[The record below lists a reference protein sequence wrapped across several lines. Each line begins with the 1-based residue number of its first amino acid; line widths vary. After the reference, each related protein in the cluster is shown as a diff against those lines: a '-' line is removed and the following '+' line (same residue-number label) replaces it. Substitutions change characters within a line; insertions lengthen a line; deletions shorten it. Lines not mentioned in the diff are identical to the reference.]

1 MSIFKRIFSSYISHK
16 KVSIR
21 NSLIASAALFSI
33 TTNGAFAESKNY
45 VAVEPLTCDIVKSI
59 ALPSD
64 EVTCLVD
71 RKQDVHDL
79 KISPKQARLLKK
91 ADKVFTLGTEMTP
104 AMRNWVNRNG
114 TVVLGVSAIDI
125 DDHSDH
131 DDHDD
136 HGHPDKKHD
145 DHDDH
150 DDHGHS
156 AKKHDD
162 HDDHDDHEH
171 SAKKHDD
178 HDDHDDHEHSA
189 KKHDDHDDH
198 DHHDHGGVDPHVW
211 HDPHN
216 IIKMGEVVSKS
227 LKKDVPE
234 RKLRKAISK
243 RFKTFD
249 KTLEDLDKWIV
260 KQVSTI
266 PSSNRVIVSKHKA
279 MDYYGDAFGFETI
292 SLLDFLGH
300 SSSLRPQNISKV
312 LNELKEEN
320 VKVIFKEQ
328 EPASKLVN
336 NLSKQSSIPLS
347 SNQIFVDG
355 LMMEG
360 NTITVA
366 VHNTCTIVN
375 ELGGSCDETTGFE
388 LASNW
393 GSLNK

>member
-1 MSIFKRIFSSYISHK
+1 MKMIIILKYLYFFMSIFKRIFSSYISHK

-21 NSLIASAALFSI
+21 NSLIASTALFSI
-33 TTNGAFAESKNY
+33 TTNVAFAESKNY

-104 AMRNWVNRNG
+104 TMRNWVKKNS

-131 DDHDD
+131 DDH
-136 HGHPDKKHD
+136 GHSAKKHEE
-145 DHDDH
+145 HDDH

-156 AKKHDD
+156 AKKHEE
-162 HDDHDDHEH
+162 HDDHDD
-171 SAKKHDD
+171 
-178 HDDHDDHEHSA
+178 
-189 KKHDDHDDH
+189 
-198 DHHDHGGVDPHVW
+198 HDHGGVDPHVW

-216 IIKMGEVVSKS
+216 IIKMGKVVSKS

-266 PSSNRVIVSKHKA
+266 PSSNRVIASKHKA

-292 SLLDFLGH
+292 SLLDFIGH

-375 ELGGSCDETTGFE
+375 ELGGSCDETTGFDLE
-388 LASNW
+388 SNW
-393 GSLNK
+393 GSLNQ

>member
-1 MSIFKRIFSSYISHK
+1 MKMIIILKYLTFFFMSIFKRIFSSYISHK

-104 AMRNWVNRNG
+104 AMRNWVKRNS

-136 HGHPDKKHD
+136 HGH
-145 DHDDH
+145 
-150 DDHGHS
+150 S

-162 HDDHDDHEH
+162 HDDHDDHG
-171 SAKKHDD
+171 
-178 HDDHDDHEHSA
+178 HSA

-375 ELGGSCDETTGFE
+375 ELGGSCDETTGFD

-393 GSLNK
+393 GSLNQ

>member
-64 EVTCLVD
+64 EVICLVD

-104 AMRNWVNRNG
+104 AMRNWVKRNS

-136 HGHPDKKHD
+136 HG
-145 DHDDH
+145 
-150 DDHGHS
+150 
-156 AKKHDD
+156 
-162 HDDHDDHEH
+162 
-171 SAKKHDD
+171 
-178 HDDHDDHEHSA
+178 HSA

-234 RKLRKAISK
+234 RKLRKAISN

-375 ELGGSCDETTGFE
+375 ELGGSCDETTGFD
-388 LASNW
+388 LVSNW
-393 GSLNK
+393 GSLNQ

>member
-33 TTNGAFAESKNY
+33 NTNGAFAESKNY

-64 EVTCLVD
+64 EVICLVD

-104 AMRNWVNRNG
+104 AMRNWVKRNS

-136 HGHPDKKHD
+136 HGH
-145 DHDDH
+145 
-150 DDHGHS
+150 S
-156 AKKHDD
+156 AKQ
-162 HDDHDDHEH
+162 
-171 SAKKHDD
+171 
-178 HDDHDDHEHSA
+178 
-189 KKHDDHDDH
+189 HDDHDDH

-216 IIKMGEVVSKS
+216 IIKMGKVVSKS

-234 RKLRKAISK
+234 RKLRKAISN

-375 ELGGSCDETTGFE
+375 ELGGSCDETTGFD

-393 GSLNK
+393 GSLNQ

>member
-1 MSIFKRIFSSYISHK
+1 MKMIIILKYLSFFMSIFKRIFSSYISHK

-33 TTNGAFAESKNY
+33 NTNGAFAESKNY

-64 EVTCLVD
+64 EVICLVD

-104 AMRNWVNRNG
+104 AMRNWVKRNS

-136 HGHPDKKHD
+136 HGH
-145 DHDDH
+145 
-150 DDHGHS
+150 S

-162 HDDHDDHEH
+162 HDDHDDHG
-171 SAKKHDD
+171 
-178 HDDHDDHEHSA
+178 HSA

-216 IIKMGEVVSKS
+216 IIKMGKVVSKS

-234 RKLRKAISK
+234 RKLRKAISN

-375 ELGGSCDETTGFE
+375 ELGGSCDETTGFD

-393 GSLNK
+393 GSLNQ

>member
-33 TTNGAFAESKNY
+33 NTNGAFAESKNY

-64 EVTCLVD
+64 EVICLVD

-104 AMRNWVNRNG
+104 AMRNWVKRNS

-125 DDHSDH
+125 DDHSDN

-136 HGHPDKKHD
+136 HG
-145 DHDDH
+145 
-150 DDHGHS
+150 
-156 AKKHDD
+156 
-162 HDDHDDHEH
+162 
-171 SAKKHDD
+171 
-178 HDDHDDHEHSA
+178 HSA

-234 RKLRKAISK
+234 RKLRKAISN

-375 ELGGSCDETTGFE
+375 ELGGSCDETTGFD

-393 GSLNK
+393 GSLNQ

>member
-33 TTNGAFAESKNY
+33 NTNGAFAASKNY

-64 EVTCLVD
+64 EVICLVD

-79 KISPKQARLLKK
+79 KISPK
-91 ADKVFTLGTEMTP
+91 
-104 AMRNWVNRNG
+104 
-114 TVVLGVSAIDI
+114 
-125 DDHSDH
+125 H
-131 DDHDD
+131 D
-136 HGHPDKKHD
+136 HGHSAKKHD

-162 HDDHDDHEH
+162 HDDHDDHG
-171 SAKKHDD
+171 
-178 HDDHDDHEHSA
+178 HSA

-216 IIKMGEVVSKS
+216 IIKMGKVVSKS

-234 RKLRKAISK
+234 RKLRKAISN

-375 ELGGSCDETTGFE
+375 ELGGSCDETTGFD

-393 GSLNK
+393 GSLNQ

>member
-33 TTNGAFAESKNY
+33 NTNGAFAESKNY

-64 EVTCLVD
+64 EVICLVD

-79 KISPKQARLLKK
+79 KISPKQARFLKK

-104 AMRNWVNRNG
+104 AMRNWVKRNS

-136 HGHPDKKHD
+136 HG
-145 DHDDH
+145 
-150 DDHGHS
+150 
-156 AKKHDD
+156 
-162 HDDHDDHEH
+162 
-171 SAKKHDD
+171 
-178 HDDHDDHEHSA
+178 HSA

-234 RKLRKAISK
+234 RKLRKAISN

-375 ELGGSCDETTGFE
+375 ELGGSCDETTGFD

-393 GSLNK
+393 GSLNQ

>member
-33 TTNGAFAESKNY
+33 NTNGAFAASKNY

-64 EVTCLVD
+64 EVICLVD

-104 AMRNWVNRNG
+104 AMRNWVKRNS

-136 HGHPDKKHD
+136 LG
-145 DHDDH
+145 
-150 DDHGHS
+150 
-156 AKKHDD
+156 
-162 HDDHDDHEH
+162 
-171 SAKKHDD
+171 
-178 HDDHDDHEHSA
+178 HSA

-234 RKLRKAISK
+234 RKLRKAISS

-312 LNELKEEN
+312 LNELKQEN

-336 NLSKQSSIPLS
+336 NLSKQTSIPLS

-375 ELGGSCDETTGFE
+375 ELGGSCDETTGFD

-393 GSLNK
+393 GSLNQ

>member
-1 MSIFKRIFSSYISHK
+1 MSIFKRILSSSISHK

-21 NSLIASAALFSI
+21 NSLIASTALFSI
-33 TTNGAFAESKNY
+33 TTSGAFAEIKNY

-64 EVTCLVD
+64 EVKCLVD

-91 ADKVFTLGTEMTP
+91 ADKVFTLGKEMTP
-104 AMRNWVNRNG
+104 AMRNWVKKNS

-136 HGHPDKKHD
+136 HG
-145 DHDDH
+145 
-150 DDHGHS
+150 
-156 AKKHDD
+156 
-162 HDDHDDHEH
+162 
-171 SAKKHDD
+171 
-178 HDDHDDHEHSA
+178 HSA

-243 RFKTFD
+243 RFKIFD

-266 PSSNRVIVSKHKA
+266 PSSNRVIVSRHKA

-375 ELGGSCDETTGFE
+375 ELGGSCDETTGFD

-393 GSLNK
+393 ESLNQ

>member
-64 EVTCLVD
+64 EVICLVD

-104 AMRNWVNRNG
+104 AMRNWVKRNS

-136 HGHPDKKHD
+136 HG
-145 DHDDH
+145 
-150 DDHGHS
+150 
-156 AKKHDD
+156 
-162 HDDHDDHEH
+162 
-171 SAKKHDD
+171 
-178 HDDHDDHEHSA
+178 HSA

-216 IIKMGEVVSKS
+216 IIKMGKVVSKS

-234 RKLRKAISK
+234 RKLRKAISN

-375 ELGGSCDETTGFE
+375 ELGGSCDETTGFD

-393 GSLNK
+393 GSLNQ

>member
-33 TTNGAFAESKNY
+33 NTNGAFAESKNY

-64 EVTCLVD
+64 EVICLVD

-104 AMRNWVNRNG
+104 AMRNWVKRNS
-114 TVVLGVSAIDI
+114 TVVLGVSAID
-125 DDHSDH
+125 
-131 DDHDD
+131 
-136 HGHPDKKHD
+136 
-145 DHDDH
+145 
-150 DDHGHS
+150 
-156 AKKHDD
+156 
-162 HDDHDDHEH
+162 
-171 SAKKHDD
+171 
-178 HDDHDDHEHSA
+178 
-189 KKHDDHDDH
+189 HDDHDDH

-234 RKLRKAISK
+234 RKLRKAISN

-375 ELGGSCDETTGFE
+375 ELGGSCDETTGFD

-393 GSLNK
+393 GSLNQ

>member
-1 MSIFKRIFSSYISHK
+1 MSIFKRIFSSYISNK
-16 KVSIR
+16 KLHLR
-21 NSLIASAALFSI
+21 NSLIASTALFSI
-33 TTNGAFAESKNY
+33 TTNVAFAESKNY

-79 KISPKQARLLKK
+79 KITPKQAKLLNL

-104 AMRNWVNRNG
+104 AMRNWVKKDN

-131 DDHDD
+131 DDL
-136 HGHPDKKHD
+136 GHSAIK
-145 DHDDH
+145 HDDH

-156 AKKHDD
+156 AIK
-162 HDDHDDHEH
+162 
-171 SAKKHDD
+171 
-178 HDDHDDHEHSA
+178 
-189 KKHDDHDDH
+189 HDDH

-216 IIKMGEVVSKS
+216 IIKMGEIVSKS
-227 LKKDVPE
+227 LKNDVSE
-234 RKLRKAISK
+234 RKLRKAISQ

-292 SLLDFLGH
+292 SLLDVLGH
-300 SSSLRPQNISKV
+300 SSSLRPREVSKV
-312 LNELKEEN
+312 LEQLKEED

-328 EPASKLVN
+328 EPSSKLVK

-347 SNQIFVDG
+347 SDQIFVDG
-355 LMMEG
+355 LMIDG

-375 ELGGSCDETTGFE
+375 ELGGSCDETTGLN
-388 LASNW
+388 LASEW
-393 GSLNK
+393 ASLSK

>member
-33 TTNGAFAESKNY
+33 NTNGAFAASKNY

-64 EVTCLVD
+64 EVICLVD

-104 AMRNWVNRNG
+104 AMRNWVKRNS

-131 DDHDD
+131 DDNE
-136 HGHPDKKHD
+136 
-145 DHDDH
+145 
-150 DDHGHS
+150 DHGHS
-156 AKKHDD
+156 AKK
-162 HDDHDDHEH
+162 
-171 SAKKHDD
+171 
-178 HDDHDDHEHSA
+178 
-189 KKHDDHDDH
+189 HDDH

-216 IIKMGEVVSKS
+216 IIKMGKVVSKS

-234 RKLRKAISK
+234 RKLRKAISN

-375 ELGGSCDETTGFE
+375 ELGGSCDETTGFD

-393 GSLNK
+393 GSLNQ

>member
-33 TTNGAFAESKNY
+33 NTNGAFAESKNY

-64 EVTCLVD
+64 EVICLVD

-104 AMRNWVNRNG
+104 AMRNWVKRNS

-136 HGHPDKKHD
+136 HGHSAKKHD
-145 DHDDH
+145 DHDDN

-156 AKKHDD
+156 AKKHDG
-162 HDDHDDHEH
+162 HDG
-171 SAKKHDD
+171 
-178 HDDHDDHEHSA
+178 
-189 KKHDDHDDH
+189 HDDH

-234 RKLRKAISK
+234 RKLRKAISN

-355 LMMEG
+355 QMMEG

-375 ELGGSCDETTGFE
+375 ELGGSCDETTGFD

-393 GSLNK
+393 GSLNQ

>member
-64 EVTCLVD
+64 EVICLVD

-104 AMRNWVNRNG
+104 AMRNWVKRNS

-136 HGHPDKKHD
+136 HGH
-145 DHDDH
+145 
-150 DDHGHS
+150 S

-162 HDDHDDHEH
+162 HY
-171 SAKKHDD
+171 
-178 HDDHDDHEHSA
+178 
-189 KKHDDHDDH
+189 DHDDH

-216 IIKMGEVVSKS
+216 IIKMGKVVSKS
-227 LKKDVPE
+227 LKKDAPE
-234 RKLRKAISK
+234 RKLRKAISN

-292 SLLDFLGH
+292 CLLDFLGH

-375 ELGGSCDETTGFE
+375 ELGGSCDETTGFA

-393 GSLNK
+393 GSLNQ

>member
-1 MSIFKRIFSSYISHK
+1 MKMIIILKYLSFFMSIFKRIFSSYISHK

-33 TTNGAFAESKNY
+33 NTNGAFAESKNY

-64 EVTCLVD
+64 EVICLVD

-104 AMRNWVNRNG
+104 AMRNWVKRNS

-125 DDHSDH
+125 DDHSGHDDDDDQGLSVKKNDSH

-136 HGHPDKKHD
+136 QVLSARKNDGHD
-145 DHDDH
+145 DHDD
-150 DDHGHS
+150 
-156 AKKHDD
+156 
-162 HDDHDDHEH
+162 
-171 SAKKHDD
+171 
-178 HDDHDDHEHSA
+178 
-189 KKHDDHDDH
+189 
-198 DHHDHGGVDPHVW
+198 HDHGGVDPHVW

-234 RKLRKAISK
+234 RKLRKAISN

-375 ELGGSCDETTGFE
+375 ELGGSCDETTGFD

-393 GSLNK
+393 GSLNQ

>member
-1 MSIFKRIFSSYISHK
+1 MSVFKRIFSSYISNK
-16 KVSIR
+16 KLHLR
-21 NSLIASAALFSI
+21 NSLIASTALFSI
-33 TTNGAFAESKNY
+33 TTNVAFAESKNY

-79 KISPKQARLLKK
+79 KITPKQAKLLNL

-104 AMRNWVNRNG
+104 AMRNWVKKNN

-131 DDHDD
+131 DN
-136 HGHPDKKHD
+136 HGHSATK
-145 DHDDH
+145 HDDH

-156 AKKHDD
+156 AIKHDG
-162 HDDHDDHEH
+162 
-171 SAKKHDD
+171 
-178 HDDHDDHEHSA
+178 
-189 KKHDDHDDH
+189 HDDH

-234 RKLRKAISK
+234 RKLRKAISN

-375 ELGGSCDETTGFE
+375 ELGGSCDETTGFD

-393 GSLNK
+393 GSLNQ

>member
-1 MSIFKRIFSSYISHK
+1 MSIFKRIFSSHISHK

-33 TTNGAFAESKNY
+33 NTNGAFAESKNY
-45 VAVEPLTCDIVKSI
+45 LAVEPLTCDIVKSI

-64 EVTCLVD
+64 EVICLVD

-104 AMRNWVNRNG
+104 AMRNWVKRNS
-114 TVVLGVSAIDI
+114 TVVLGVSVIDI

-136 HGHPDKKHD
+136 HGH
-145 DHDDH
+145 
-150 DDHGHS
+150 S
-156 AKKHDD
+156 AKK
-162 HDDHDDHEH
+162 
-171 SAKKHDD
+171 
-178 HDDHDDHEHSA
+178 
-189 KKHDDHDDH
+189 HDDH

-234 RKLRKAISK
+234 RKLRKAISS

-328 EPASKLVN
+328 EPASKLLN

-375 ELGGSCDETTGFE
+375 ELGGSCDETTGFD

-393 GSLNK
+393 GSLNQ

>member
-33 TTNGAFAESKNY
+33 NTNGAFAASKNY

-64 EVTCLVD
+64 EVICLVD

-104 AMRNWVNRNG
+104 AMRNWVKRNS

-131 DDHDD
+131 DDNDD
-136 HGHPDKKHD
+136 HG
-145 DHDDH
+145 
-150 DDHGHS
+150 
-156 AKKHDD
+156 
-162 HDDHDDHEH
+162 
-171 SAKKHDD
+171 
-178 HDDHDDHEHSA
+178 HSA

-216 IIKMGEVVSKS
+216 IIKMGKVVSKS

-234 RKLRKAISK
+234 RKLRKAISN

-375 ELGGSCDETTGFE
+375 ELGGSCDETTGFD

-393 GSLNK
+393 GSLNQ

>member
-33 TTNGAFAESKNY
+33 NTNGAFAESKNY

-64 EVTCLVD
+64 EVICLVD

-104 AMRNWVNRNG
+104 AMRNWVKRNS

-136 HGHPDKKHD
+136 HGN
-145 DHDDH
+145 
-150 DDHGHS
+150 S
-156 AKKHDD
+156 AKK
-162 HDDHDDHEH
+162 
-171 SAKKHDD
+171 
-178 HDDHDDHEHSA
+178 
-189 KKHDDHDDH
+189 HDDH

-216 IIKMGEVVSKS
+216 IIKMGKVVSKS

-234 RKLRKAISK
+234 RKLRKAISN

-375 ELGGSCDETTGFE
+375 ELGGSCDETTGFD

-393 GSLNK
+393 GSLNQ

>member
-1 MSIFKRIFSSYISHK
+1 MKMIIILKYLYFFMSIFKRIFSSYISHK

-21 NSLIASAALFSI
+21 NSLIASTALFSI
-33 TTNGAFAESKNY
+33 TTNVAFAESKNY

-104 AMRNWVNRNG
+104 TMRNWVKKNS

-131 DDHDD
+131 DDH
-136 HGHPDKKHD
+136 GHSAKKHEE
-145 DHDDH
+145 HDDH

-156 AKKHDD
+156 AKKNEEHDD
-162 HDDHDDHEH
+162 HDD
-171 SAKKHDD
+171 
-178 HDDHDDHEHSA
+178 
-189 KKHDDHDDH
+189 
-198 DHHDHGGVDPHVW
+198 HDHGGVDPHVW

-216 IIKMGEVVSKS
+216 IIKMGKVVSKS

-266 PSSNRVIVSKHKA
+266 PSSNRVIASKHKA

-292 SLLDFLGH
+292 SLLDFIGH

-375 ELGGSCDETTGFE
+375 ELGGSCDETTGFDLE
-388 LASNW
+388 SNW
-393 GSLNK
+393 GSLNQ

>member
-33 TTNGAFAESKNY
+33 NTNGAFAASKNY

-64 EVTCLVD
+64 EVICLVD

-104 AMRNWVNRNG
+104 AMRNWVKRNS

-125 DDHSDH
+125 DDHS
-131 DDHDD
+131 
-136 HGHPDKKHD
+136 
-145 DHDDH
+145 
-150 DDHGHS
+150 
-156 AKKHDD
+156 
-162 HDDHDDHEH
+162 
-171 SAKKHDD
+171 
-178 HDDHDDHEHSA
+178 
-189 KKHDDHDDH
+189 DHDDH

-234 RKLRKAISK
+234 RKLRKAISN

-375 ELGGSCDETTGFE
+375 ELGGSCDETTGFD

-393 GSLNK
+393 GSLNQ

>member
-33 TTNGAFAESKNY
+33 NTNGAFAASKNY

-64 EVTCLVD
+64 EVICLVD

-104 AMRNWVNRNG
+104 AMRNWVKRNG

-125 DDHSDH
+125 EDHSDH

-136 HGHPDKKHD
+136 HG
-145 DHDDH
+145 
-150 DDHGHS
+150 
-156 AKKHDD
+156 
-162 HDDHDDHEH
+162 
-171 SAKKHDD
+171 
-178 HDDHDDHEHSA
+178 HSA

-234 RKLRKAISK
+234 RKLRKAISN

-375 ELGGSCDETTGFE
+375 ELGGSCDETTGFD

-393 GSLNK
+393 GSLNQ

>member
-150 DDHGHS
+150 D
-156 AKKHDD
+156 
-162 HDDHDDHEH
+162 
-171 SAKKHDD
+171 
-178 HDDHDDHEHSA
+178 
-189 KKHDDHDDH
+189 
-198 DHHDHGGVDPHVW
+198 HHDHGGVDPHVW

-227 LKKDVPE
+227 LKKDVPC
-234 RKLRKAISK
+234 LLYTS
-243 RFKTFD
+243 
-249 KTLEDLDKWIV
+249 
-260 KQVSTI
+260 
-266 PSSNRVIVSKHKA
+266 PSPR
-279 MDYYGDAFGFETI
+279 D
-292 SLLDFLGH
+292 
-300 SSSLRPQNISKV
+300 
-312 LNELKEEN
+312 
-320 VKVIFKEQ
+320 
-328 EPASKLVN
+328 
-336 NLSKQSSIPLS
+336 
-347 SNQIFVDG
+347 
-355 LMMEG
+355 
-360 NTITVA
+360 
-366 VHNTCTIVN
+366 
-375 ELGGSCDETTGFE
+375 
-388 LASNW
+388 
-393 GSLNK
+393 

>member
-33 TTNGAFAESKNY
+33 NTNGAFAASKNY

-64 EVTCLVD
+64 EVICLVD

-104 AMRNWVNRNG
+104 AMRNWVKRNS

-136 HGHPDKKHD
+136 HGH
-145 DHDDH
+145 
-150 DDHGHS
+150 S
-156 AKKHDD
+156 AKK
-162 HDDHDDHEH
+162 
-171 SAKKHDD
+171 
-178 HDDHDDHEHSA
+178 
-189 KKHDDHDDH
+189 HDDH

-234 RKLRKAISK
+234 RKLRKAISN

-375 ELGGSCDETTGFE
+375 ELGGSCDETTGFD

-393 GSLNK
+393 GSLNQ

>member
-33 TTNGAFAESKNY
+33 NTNGAFAESKNY

-64 EVTCLVD
+64 EVICLVD

-104 AMRNWVNRNG
+104 AMRNWVKRNS

-136 HGHPDKKHD
+136 HG
-145 DHDDH
+145 
-150 DDHGHS
+150 
-156 AKKHDD
+156 
-162 HDDHDDHEH
+162 
-171 SAKKHDD
+171 
-178 HDDHDDHEHSA
+178 HSA

-227 LKKDVPE
+227 LKKDMPE
-234 RKLRKAISK
+234 RKLRKAISN

-375 ELGGSCDETTGFE
+375 ELGGSCDETTGFD

-393 GSLNK
+393 GSLNQ

>member
-1 MSIFKRIFSSYISHK
+1 MKMIIILKYLSFFMSIFKRIFSSYISHK

-33 TTNGAFAESKNY
+33 NTNGAFAESKNY

-64 EVTCLVD
+64 EVICLVD

-104 AMRNWVNRNG
+104 AMRNWVKRNS

-131 DDHDD
+131 DDHE
-136 HGHPDKKHD
+136 
-145 DHDDH
+145 
-150 DDHGHS
+150 DHGHS
-156 AKKHDD
+156 AKKHDN
-162 HDDHDDHEH
+162 HDDHG
-171 SAKKHDD
+171 
-178 HDDHDDHEHSA
+178 HSA

-234 RKLRKAISK
+234 RKLRKAISN

-375 ELGGSCDETTGFE
+375 ELGGSCDETTGFD

-393 GSLNK
+393 GSLNQ

>member
-1 MSIFKRIFSSYISHK
+1 MKMIIILKYLSFFMSIFKRIFSSYISHK

-33 TTNGAFAESKNY
+33 NTNGAFAESKNY

-64 EVTCLVD
+64 EVICLVD

-104 AMRNWVNRNG
+104 AMRNWVKRNS

-125 DDHSDH
+125 DDHS
-131 DDHDD
+131 
-136 HGHPDKKHD
+136 
-145 DHDDH
+145 
-150 DDHGHS
+150 
-156 AKKHDD
+156 
-162 HDDHDDHEH
+162 
-171 SAKKHDD
+171 
-178 HDDHDDHEHSA
+178 
-189 KKHDDHDDH
+189 DHDDH

-234 RKLRKAISK
+234 RKLRKAISN

-375 ELGGSCDETTGFE
+375 ELGGSCDETTGFD

-393 GSLNK
+393 GSLNQ

>member
-1 MSIFKRIFSSYISHK
+1 MSIFKRIFSGYISHK

-33 TTNGAFAESKNY
+33 NTNGAFAESKNY
-45 VAVEPLTCDIVKSI
+45 IAVEPLTCDIVKSI

-64 EVTCLVD
+64 EVICLVD

-104 AMRNWVNRNG
+104 AMRNWVKRNS

-136 HGHPDKKHD
+136 HGH
-145 DHDDH
+145 
-150 DDHGHS
+150 S

-162 HDDHDDHEH
+162 HDDHDDHG
-171 SAKKHDD
+171 
-178 HDDHDDHEHSA
+178 HSA

-234 RKLRKAISK
+234 RKLRKAISN

-375 ELGGSCDETTGFE
+375 ELGGSCDKTTG
-388 LASNW
+388 LDLVSNW
-393 GSLNK
+393 GSLNQ

>member
-104 AMRNWVNRNG
+104 AMRNWVKRNS

-136 HGHPDKKHD
+136 HG
-145 DHDDH
+145 
-150 DDHGHS
+150 
-156 AKKHDD
+156 
-162 HDDHDDHEH
+162 
-171 SAKKHDD
+171 
-178 HDDHDDHEHSA
+178 HSA

-216 IIKMGEVVSKS
+216 IIKMGKVVSKS

-234 RKLRKAISK
+234 GKLRKAISN

-328 EPASKLVN
+328 EPASKLLN

-347 SNQIFVDG
+347 TNQIFVDG

-375 ELGGSCDETTGFE
+375 ELGGSCDETTGFD
-388 LASNW
+388 LVSNW
-393 GSLNK
+393 ESLNQ

>member
-33 TTNGAFAESKNY
+33 NTNGAFAESKNY

-104 AMRNWVNRNG
+104 AMRNWVKRNS

-136 HGHPDKKHD
+136 HG
-145 DHDDH
+145 
-150 DDHGHS
+150 
-156 AKKHDD
+156 
-162 HDDHDDHEH
+162 
-171 SAKKHDD
+171 
-178 HDDHDDHEHSA
+178 HSA

-234 RKLRKAISK
+234 RKLRKAISN

-375 ELGGSCDETTGFE
+375 ELGGSCDETTGFD

-393 GSLNK
+393 GSLNQ

>member
-64 EVTCLVD
+64 EVICLVD

-104 AMRNWVNRNG
+104 AMRNWVKRNS

-136 HGHPDKKHD
+136 HG
-145 DHDDH
+145 
-150 DDHGHS
+150 
-156 AKKHDD
+156 
-162 HDDHDDHEH
+162 
-171 SAKKHDD
+171 
-178 HDDHDDHEHSA
+178 HSA

-234 RKLRKAISK
+234 RKLRKAISS

-320 VKVIFKEQ
+320 IKVIFKEQ

-375 ELGGSCDETTGFE
+375 ELGGSCDETTGFD

-393 GSLNK
+393 GSLNQ

>member
-33 TTNGAFAESKNY
+33 NTNGAFAESKNY

-64 EVTCLVD
+64 EVICLVD

-104 AMRNWVNRNG
+104 AMRNWVKRNS

-136 HGHPDKKHD
+136 HGL
-145 DHDDH
+145 
-150 DDHGHS
+150 
-156 AKKHDD
+156 
-162 HDDHDDHEH
+162 
-171 SAKKHDD
+171 
-178 HDDHDDHEHSA
+178 SA

-234 RKLRKAISK
+234 RKLRKAISN

-375 ELGGSCDETTGFE
+375 ELGGSCDETTGFD

-393 GSLNK
+393 GSLNQ

>member
-33 TTNGAFAESKNY
+33 NTNGAFAASKNY

-59 ALPSD
+59 VLPSD
-64 EVTCLVD
+64 EVICLVD

-104 AMRNWVNRNG
+104 AMRNWVKSNS

-136 HGHPDKKHD
+136 HG
-145 DHDDH
+145 
-150 DDHGHS
+150 
-156 AKKHDD
+156 
-162 HDDHDDHEH
+162 
-171 SAKKHDD
+171 
-178 HDDHDDHEHSA
+178 HSA

-216 IIKMGEVVSKS
+216 IIKMGKVVSKS

-234 RKLRKAISK
+234 RKLRKAISN

-375 ELGGSCDETTGFE
+375 ELGGSCDETTGFD

-393 GSLNK
+393 GSLNQ

>member
-1 MSIFKRIFSSYISHK
+1 MKMIIILKYLSFFMSIFKRIFSSYISHK

-33 TTNGAFAESKNY
+33 NTNGAFAASKNY

-64 EVTCLVD
+64 EVICLVD

-104 AMRNWVNRNG
+104 AMRNWVKRNS

-136 HGHPDKKHD
+136 HGH
-145 DHDDH
+145 
-150 DDHGHS
+150 S

-162 HDDHDDHEH
+162 HDDHG
-171 SAKKHDD
+171 
-178 HDDHDDHEHSA
+178 HSA

-234 RKLRKAISK
+234 RKLRKAISN

-375 ELGGSCDETTGFE
+375 ELGGSCDETTGFD

-393 GSLNK
+393 GSLKQ

>member
-33 TTNGAFAESKNY
+33 NTNGAFAESKNY

-64 EVTCLVD
+64 EVICLVD

-104 AMRNWVNRNG
+104 AMRNWVKRNS

-136 HGHPDKKHD
+136 HG
-145 DHDDH
+145 
-150 DDHGHS
+150 
-156 AKKHDD
+156 
-162 HDDHDDHEH
+162 
-171 SAKKHDD
+171 
-178 HDDHDDHEHSA
+178 HSA

-216 IIKMGEVVSKS
+216 IIKMGKVVSKS

-234 RKLRKAISK
+234 RKLRKAISN

-355 LMMEG
+355 LMMDG
-360 NTITVA
+360 NTVSVA
-366 VHNTCTIVN
+366 VHNTCTIVDS
-375 ELGGSCDETTGFE
+375 LGGSCDKESG
-388 LASNW
+388 SNLESEW
-393 GSLNK
+393 YKLSD